1 MEYNFFFAIVDEV
14 SIKEEFLRW
23 LFLLGSFVIVFFALK
38 NENKYI
44 LITGL
49 ALTCFTGMVGFL
61 IFYMLFYVYKLK
73 KRI

>member
-23 LFLLGSFVIVFFALK
+23 LFLLGSFIIVFFALK

-44 LITGL
+44 LIAGL